1 LYQEKS
7 GNGAIENKQTRLGG
21 SAPWHLAL
29 DSITVNCVF
38 ELTSILQLKEGADLG
53 ILHQGRYLR
62 PVLKQIE
69 LWRSSKFELSWAV
82 QLFKQFLTSFENEL
96 A

>member
-7 GNGAIENKQTRLGG
+7 GNAAIENKQTRLGG

-29 DSITVNCVF
+29 GSITVNCVF
-38 ELTSILQLKEGADLG
+38 ELTSILQLKEGTDLG
-53 ILHQGRYLR
+53 ILHQ
-62 PVLKQIE
+62 E
-69 LWRSSKFELSWAV
+69 LSKFELSWV
-82 QLFKQFLTSFENEL
+82 VHLFKQFHTSFETEL